1 MSPLTTSYFTSW
13 AFFDLRFGSGL
24 ETLGTCL
31 LDVSGELGMDSGMAG
46 VVRQFQQSRMGIYEH
61 CGNVGRRIRL
71 RELVTDVEF
80 SCHSG
85 SGYVGK
91 PGELWYVR
99 LCPPLV
105 DIADYH
111 VAVTTPYILTGA
123 NKTDWMAYLNRAML
137 NLNTLEEGERLY
149 ALLKYGLSVHH
160 WNEYI
165 FLAFHHALHDAI
177 FLAGIPDVQG
187 SLPHAEKSKL

>member
-1 MSPLTTSYFTSW
+1 MRVGAAGIETLLRHRGCRRRGVS
-13 AFFDLRFGSGL
+13 AFRASDEPADHKLLHQLGLFDLRFGSGL

-160 WNEYI
+160 
-165 FLAFHHALHDAI
+165 
-177 FLAGIPDVQG
+177 
-187 SLPHAEKSKL
+187 